1 MSQIPL
7 FLKIKSSSAAL
18 GSVVDSSSEV
28 GEEST
33 KVFTQ
38 LSDKAIQFNN
48 ENYDFE
54 RIFTAEFS
62 PNEFSKYVDNDEN
75 QSSCYIFMGPTSS
88 GKTTTIKSLVFD
100 KIKQIEPKD
109 PVSVTAFEVSDNK
122 FYSDLLQNDK
132 TKTKKSFLSSVPIES
147 QLRKERL
154 LKPKLAESL
163 LHKVFNRRVTQ
174 KTSFNN
180 ESSRSC
186 LVLTFYSR
194 NNTKRVTY
202 IDLMGNEKFDKAVP
216 SANIFANMNMSS
228 ITQLLTNSPNNPA
241 LIRSSNRIT
250 NLIFRNQKQRGTIK
264 IILTLDQYG
273 DYNLTKS
280 TLNNVAHLIKRA
292 KIDNTQSSDENVLMN
307 APNLTLPNYARPTAS
322 SSPISSPPKLSSIQG
337 IVPNQLKNKRILCTD
352 GSPMLMF
359 TSTPADDLPSKN
371 DSIALDPI
379 IKPTSGVSPI
389 SKKSH
394 IKTPTRFKVPHN
406 KSSAVANKLTANFY
420 EVQIQNLK
428 STVQELELKNQQLQ
442 DDHRKVIE
450 VLTREKLDLNNDLIN
465 FKKDHE
471 LEVNSI
477 KEKLNESDI
486 IITNNK
492 ILLQQKDQLNEKVN
506 QFQIDLSNYRIGHNN
521 LNQTILNLKLSIEAL
536 NDKNKGII
544 DSKSDLETELESL
557 KAKLDEVEMNNSVFK
572 AEYQRIEAENE
583 SFKKQIEFLKETN
596 DSNLKEIKE
605 ELAQQFQLLREK
617 DESIQQLTSENES
630 YVKVINENNSTID
643 SQKDMINSLTEEN
656 TSLSEQVDHH
666 KSENDILTR
675 EFNELKLTS
684 SRKSTEL
691 MSLIDEKDIL
701 LESKDGVIESK
712 DKLILEK
719 STEFEEHKVECSSMI
734 SSLNDEIAIKT
745 EDLNTTNEKLVLVES
760 ELDTLNSSYQEV
772 LATSEELKSENKTI
786 VDKYN
791 DSLKEN
797 EEVRNENKLI
807 NSKYKNSIKEISS
820 LKKDMKG
827 NVAQVTEKFNKLL
840 SPDKPISLSSPLLNP
855 FLDPSPG
862 SRFDATKDIFS
873 DKIEKPHFNKRMN
886 SSTNSSPLKNSNTPN
901 YKGLV
906 QNLMAEKTLKRKASN
921 NRSKD
926 KLAKHSPTK

>member
-1 MSQIPL
+1 DMSQIPL
-7 FLKIKSSSAAL
+7 FLKIKPSM
-18 GSVVDSSSEV
+18 

-322 SSPISSPPKLSSIQG
+322 S

-442 DDHRKVIE
+442 NDHRKVIE

-557 KAKLDEVEMNNSVFK
+557 KKKLDEVEMDNSVFK

-605 ELAQQFQLLREK
+605 ELAQQFQLLRER

-630 YVKVINENNSTID
+630 YVKVIDENNSTID
-643 SQKDMINSLTEEN
+643 SQKDMITSLTEEN
-656 TSLSEQVDHH
+656 T
-666 KSENDILTR
+666 I
-675 EFNELKLTS
+675 
-684 SRKSTEL
+684 
-691 MSLIDEKDIL
+691 
-701 LESKDGVIESK
+701 
-712 DKLILEK
+712 
-719 STEFEEHKVECSSMI
+719 
-734 SSLNDEIAIKT
+734 
-745 EDLNTTNEKLVLVES
+745 LVES

-862 SRFDATKDIFS
+862 SKFDATKDIFS

-886 SSTNSSPLKNSNTPN
+886 SSTNSSPLKNSN
-901 YKGLV
+901 
-906 QNLMAEKTLKRKASN
+906 
-921 NRSKD
+921 
-926 KLAKHSPTK
+926 